1 MIQKTSLN
9 ELLGLRSQN
18 TLLANSFQ
26 NADDVRFDD
35 VTGFHI
41 YGDLALN
48 LRLAAAEDVRN
59 ADKYLDILEEY
70 ARIAEASSSQ
80 AGAALFEV
88 QGERLHFFL
97 PAPEANEA
105 SIKQLLQ
112 FSIALTQTVYDKL
125 KANAGSDWNGFTLA
139 ADHGRAI
146 VIATGRN
153 GDDSVVSLGD
163 AANMPAKRLART
175 PAVKA
180 GHLALPSRITAKS
193 KLLLSGAAYREDA
206 VWIEINVKEPPLYLQ
221 PTVDVSLRNR
231 MNESASA
238 IANEFRARRTAIKF
252 ATANDIADHAT
263 IDDPIEVQAIVLRAD
278 LDGFTKQV
286 QQAFLAGTEQAIRAL
301 IERFLVIMEFPEQF
315 ASKMNRR
322 VISLPWAGDCATQIL
337 LLKPDES
344 YESIRK
350 TLPATAS
357 IDWQD
362 GNGQYE
368 GRMTEI
374 RRAMAGT
381 RWSVGVAG
389 GDTEEGSSG
398 RTLVA
403 NIQTAF
409 RKFRVAAGWNV
420 RRSLDAQQAD
430 NVVADDTVLP
440 VTDYDG
446 LNSDYQKAFNDLPGS
461 SIFRRAT
468 LSALKKARQNQI
480 GSAVQQRPIVMPN
493 IVSGIIPVSKPHAN
507 D

>member
-1 MIQKTSLN
+1 MIKKTSLN
-9 ELLGLRSQN
+9 ELLGRGPRK
-18 TLLANSFQ
+18 TLVANSLQ
-26 NADDVRFDD
+26 TADGVRFDD

-41 YGDLALN
+41 YGDVALK
-48 LRLAAAEDVRN
+48 LRLAAAEDPQN

-70 ARIAEASSSQ
+70 AGIAEACSSE
-80 AGAALFEV
+80 AGAALLEV
-88 QGERLHFFL
+88 QGERLHFLL
-97 PAPEANEA
+97 PAPDANEA
-105 SIKQLLQ
+105 SIKQLVQ
-112 FSIALTQTVYDKL
+112 FSIALTQTVYDRL
-125 KANAGSDWNGFTLA
+125 ASKAGTDWNGFTLA

-163 AANMPAKRLART
+163 PANTPAKRLARM

-180 GHLALPSRITAKS
+180 GHLALPSRISGKS
-193 KLLLSGAAYREDA
+193 RLLLSGAAYRDDA
-206 VWIEINVKEPPLYLQ
+206 VWIEINVKEPPLYLHSA
-221 PTVDVSLRNR
+221 VDVSLRNR
-231 MNESASA
+231 MNELASG
-238 IANEFRARRTAIKF
+238 IANEVRERRRTVKF
-252 ATANDIADHAT
+252 ATTNDLAGDAT
-263 IDDPIEVQAIVLRAD
+263 IDDPIAIQAIVLRAD

-286 QQAFLAGTEQAIRAL
+286 RQAFLAGTEQAIRTL
-301 IERFLVIMEFPEQF
+301 IERFLLIMEFPEHF
-315 ASKMNRR
+315 ASRINRR

-337 LLKPDES
+337 LLKPDEN

-368 GRMTEI
+368 ERMTQI
-374 RRAMAGT
+374 RHAMAGT

-389 GDTEEGSSG
+389 GDNDEGSSG
-398 RTLVA
+398 RLLVA
-403 NIQTAF
+403 NLQTAF

-440 VTDYDG
+440 LVDYRG
-446 LNSDYQKAFNDLPGS
+446 LNTDYQKAFSELPGS

-468 LSALKKARQNQI
+468 LPALKKARQSQVM
-480 GSAVQQRPIVMPN
+480 GAVQQRPIVMPN
-493 IVSGIIPVSKPHAN
+493 IVSGIIPISRPHAQ
-507 D
+507 